1 MARND
6 TNVCK
11 LCRREGVKLFLK
23 GQRCFSEKCA
33 VNRRNYPPGQHV
45 RPKKGTD
52 YGTQLREKQK
62 CKRIYGVLE
71 RQFQHYFSIA
81 RRQKGN
87 TGENLLILM
96 ERRLDN
102 VLLSLGLAFSRFD
115 ARQMV
120 AHGHVHVNGRRLDIP
135 SYLVRAGDEIS
146 VVGKEKITKKAG
158 DAIEMNKVCI
168 VPCGAV
174 EQHGGA
180 RAAEEQA
187 QHLAAVSCTRDPR
200 RSGRG
205 LQRSA
210 RDNAELLHDT
220 SYRLTLRPI

>member
-146 VVGKEKITKKAG
+146 IVGKEKITKKAG
-158 DAIEMNKVCI
+158 DAIEMNKGRPLPTWLEATPNDNKGRVIQLPKREDVSVELNEQLI
-168 VPCGAV
+168 V
-174 EQHGGA
+174 
-180 RAAEEQA
+180 
-187 QHLAAVSCTRDPR
+187 
-200 RSGRG
+200 
-205 LQRSA
+205 
-210 RDNAELLHDT
+210 ELC
-220 SYRLTLRPI
+220 SK

>member
-1 MARND
+1 MD
-6 TNVCK
+6 KNVCK

-23 GQRCFSEKCA
+23 GQRCFSEKCG

-62 CKRIYGVLE
+62 CKRIYGVME

-81 RRQKGN
+81 QRQKGN

-102 VLLSLGLAFSRFD
+102 VVLSLGLAFSRFD

-120 AHGHVHVNGRRLDIP
+120 AHGHVHVNGKRVDIAG
-135 SYLVRAGDEIS
+135 YLVRPGDEIT
-146 VVGKEKITKKAG
+146 VKGTDKIKK
-158 DAIEMNKVCI
+158 K
-168 VPCGAV
+168 
-174 EQHGGA
+174 
-180 RAAEEQA
+180 
-187 QHLAAVSCTRDPR
+187 
-200 RSGRG
+200 
-205 LQRSA
+205 
-210 RDNAELLHDT
+210 
-220 SYRLTLRPI
+220 

>member
-71 RQFQHYFSIA
+71 RQFQHYFDIA
-81 RRQKGN
+81 KRQKGN

-120 AHGHVHVNGRRLDIP
+120 AHGHIKVNGRRLDIP
-135 SYLVRAGDEIS
+135 SYLVRAGDDIA
-146 VVGKEKITKKAG
+146 VAGKEKVTKKAG
-158 DAIEMNKVCI
+158 DAIEMNKGRPLPTWLEATPADHKGRVIQLPKREDVSVELNEQLI
-168 VPCGAV
+168 V
-174 EQHGGA
+174 
-180 RAAEEQA
+180 
-187 QHLAAVSCTRDPR
+187 
-200 RSGRG
+200 
-205 LQRSA
+205 
-210 RDNAELLHDT
+210 ELC
-220 SYRLTLRPI
+220 SK